1 MDSKELELLIYLITS
16 AQGLPGE
23 PRIYGSIRLTE
34 AASKLCQIILEKD
47 PQNEGVRKLAE
58 RIDRC
63 CPYAGKNTKLMNT
76 GIHGYSK
83 GVMNNQNQRHRYN
96 QKHSQIKGY
105 Q

>member
-58 RIDRC
+58 RIDRDK
-63 CPYAGKNTKLMNT
+63 GKALSREEDFFRMLEEAS
-76 GIHGYSK
+76 GLL
-83 GVMNNQNQRHRYN
+83 VDCM
-96 QKHSQIKGY
+96 
-105 Q
+105 

>member
-1 MDSKELELLIYLITS
+1 MVSKYCIMPAYNAIRKNIYNL
-16 AQGLPGE
+16 
-23 PRIYGSIRLTE
+23 YGSESQGNPDKTSEQNWDGTESSRLLQKAGTNL
-34 AASKLCQIILEKD
+34 S
-47 PQNEGVRKLAE
+47 
-58 RIDRC
+58 RC

>member
-58 RIDRC
+58 RIDRDK
-63 CPYAGKNTKLMNT
+63 GKALSREEDFFGMLEEVS
-76 GIHGYSK
+76 GLL
-83 GVMNNQNQRHRYN
+83 VDCM
-96 QKHSQIKGY
+96 
-105 Q
+105 